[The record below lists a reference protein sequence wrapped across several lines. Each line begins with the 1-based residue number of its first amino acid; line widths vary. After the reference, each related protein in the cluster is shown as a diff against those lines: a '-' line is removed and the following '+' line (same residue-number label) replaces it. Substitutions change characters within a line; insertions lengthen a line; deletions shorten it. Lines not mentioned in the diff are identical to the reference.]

1 MNQAAGEHNG
11 HAVSNSVL
19 SVHWLTIFTAVTQM
33 YMASFVDAMRWYVCF
48 DVIRSKGNPTT
59 PFCSSGSPVPIARR
73 MSRMLIV
80 VFAFV

>member
-33 YMASFVDAMRWYVCF
+33 YMASFVDACRCMHMNGVLGLS
-48 DVIRSKGNPTT
+48 V
-59 PFCSSGSPVPIARR
+59 
-73 MSRMLIV
+73 
-80 VFAFV
+80 